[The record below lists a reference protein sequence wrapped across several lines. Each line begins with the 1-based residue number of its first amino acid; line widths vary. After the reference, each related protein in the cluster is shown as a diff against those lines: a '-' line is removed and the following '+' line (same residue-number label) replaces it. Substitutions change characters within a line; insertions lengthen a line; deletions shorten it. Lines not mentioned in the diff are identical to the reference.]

1 MAKSRR
7 NSIENMFA
15 NKGSIQPQKKE
26 SITIETIPDEA
37 QEKTI
42 DTIDEVNT
50 VTVAQPKEHKDEDNE
65 AIISGSESETLDNID
80 KVEIREKE
88 AIPANIENLFNKKK
102 KERGKQQ
109 SVYLKKEVYDFCN
122 DIAERYEIGISD
134 VINKLIL
141 SIMNDV

>member
-26 SITIETIPDEA
+26 SITIETIPDEPE
-37 QEKTI
+37 EKTI
-42 DTIDEVNT
+42 DTIDEVKT
-50 VTVAQPKEHKDEDNE
+50 VTVAQPEEHKDEDNE
-65 AIISGSESETLDNID
+65 AIISGAESETLDNIE

>member
-37 QEKTI
+37 EEKTI
-42 DTIDEVNT
+42 DTIDEVKT
-50 VTVAQPKEHKDEDNE
+50 VTVAQTEEHKDEDNE
-65 AIISGSESETLDNID
+65 PIISGSESKTLDNID

-141 SIMNDV
+141 SIMDDV

>member
-26 SITIETIPDEA
+26 SITIETPDEA

-42 DTIDEVNT
+42 DTIDEVKT
-50 VTVAQPKEHKDEDNE
+50 VTVAQPEEHKDEDNE
-65 AIISGSESETLDNID
+65 PIISESESETLDNID

-88 AIPANIENLFNKKK
+88 TIPANIENLFNKKK
-102 KERGKQQ
+102 KVRGKQQ

-141 SIMNDV
+141 SIMDDAQ

>member
-26 SITIETIPDEA
+26 SITIETIPNEA

-42 DTIDEVNT
+42 DTIDEVKT
-50 VTVAQPKEHKDEDNE
+50 VTVAQPEENKDEDNE
-65 AIISGSESETLDNID
+65 PIISGSESETLDNID

-88 AIPANIENLFNKKK
+88 NIPTNIENLFNKKK

-141 SIMNDV
+141 SIMDDV